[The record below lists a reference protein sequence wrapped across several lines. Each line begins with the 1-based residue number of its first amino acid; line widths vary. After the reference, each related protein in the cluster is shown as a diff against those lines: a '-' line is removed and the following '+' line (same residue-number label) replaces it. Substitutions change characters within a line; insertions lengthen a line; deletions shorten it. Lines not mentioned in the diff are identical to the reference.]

1 MSVQPKYRQLAVCV
15 AFLCLVSRSIHF
27 PAMQAQ
33 PGSNAIASSIP
44 TADRVQRQGWWP
56 TKADP
61 PRGAYAGSESC
72 ARCHAAITASYR
84 NMAMAHASESA
95 ADSEPLRKHRELTFH
110 LDPYKYS
117 LLNNANKTLYS
128 VVNGTQ
134 TLSLEPEWAFGA
146 GHMGMT
152 FVYQRDGDF
161 YESHLSYYSA
171 IDGLDITTGH
181 DRGVPPDLQHAAGR
195 HIYLPETQRCFG
207 CHTTASVTGNKFDP
221 AKLYQ
226 GVTCEACHGP
236 GADHVAAENAGMPE
250 AAGLVFNPGRLDR
263 VDAVDFCGACHR
275 STADVIDGN
284 FVDIGVMNVRFQ
296 PYRLQQSRCWEKG
309 DARLT
314 CTSCHDPHQPLRHDA
329 SDYDAACLRCHLTSP
344 GAQPTPE
351 RPGAACK
358 VSTKECTRCHMSKYE
373 IPGSHSSFADHWIRV
388 VRTGETYPN

>member
-1 MSVQPKYRQLAVCV
+1 MV
-15 AFLCLVSRSIHF
+15 ARTASD
-27 PAMQAQ
+27 
-33 PGSNAIASSIP
+33 AIASSIP
-44 TADRVQRQGWWP
+44 TADRVQRPGWWP
-56 TKADP
+56 TKGDP
-61 PRGAYAGSESC
+61 PRDTYSGSESC
-72 ARCHAAITASYR
+72 ARCHAAITESYR
-84 NMAMAHASESA
+84 NMAMAHASEPA
-95 ADSEPLRKHRELTFH
+95 PDSEPLRKHRELTFQ
-110 LDPYKYS
+110 LPPYKYS
-117 LLNNANKTLYS
+117 LLTDANKALYS
-128 VVNGTQ
+128 VTNGTQ
-134 TLSLEPEWAFGA
+134 TLSQEPEWVFGV
-146 GHMGMT
+146 GHMGLT

-181 DRGVPPDLQHAAGR
+181 DRGVPSDLQHAAGR
-195 HIYLPETQRCFG
+195 HIYLPETRRCFG
-207 CHTTASVTGNKFDP
+207 CHTTASVTNNKFDP

-236 GADHVAAENAGMPE
+236 GADHVAAEKAGMPE
-250 AAGLVFNPGRLDR
+250 AAGLVFNPGKLDR

-314 CTSCHDPHQPLRHDA
+314 CTSCHDPHQPLRHQA
-329 SDYDAACLRCHLTSP
+329 SDYDAACLRCHLTNS

-358 VSTKECTRCHMSKYE
+358 ISAKECTNCHMPKYE
-373 IPGSHSSFADHWIRV
+373 IPGSHSSFADHRIRV
-388 VRTGETYPN
+388 VRVRETYPN